1 MAKKIEVTP
10 EVRAQLREEHC
21 LENDTTVYKALNY
34 ETNSPLAKMI
44 RRRALELGGR
54 EWMTADEKTAEASP
68 KDQREE
74 TAFCPDCIVAKYP
87 PCDKGIPCC
96 KCEKKQDECNSRQPC
111 PKKEGKEDAA

>member
-21 LENDTTVYKALNY
+21 LENDTSVYKALNY

-54 EWMTADEKTAEASP
+54 EWLTTDEVANTAEGSP
-68 KDQREE
+68 KDQGE
-74 TAFCPDCIVAKYP
+74 
-87 PCDKGIPCC
+87 
-96 KCEKKQDECNSRQPC
+96 
-111 PKKEGKEDAA
+111 EDAA

>member
-1 MAKKIEVTP
+1 MIKVTTEIRVKLMKEFP
-10 EVRAQLREEHC
+10 VSEK
-21 LENDTTVYKALNY
+21 TVYNALTY
-34 ETNSPLAKMI
+34 ATGGYTAEQI
-44 RRRALELGGR
+44 RRRALELGGKLMK
-54 EWMTADEKTAEASP
+54 EVTDTAEASP

-111 PKKEGKEDAA
+111 PKKEGKEEE

>member
-10 EVRAQLREEHC
+10 EVRAKLREEHC

-54 EWMTADEKTAEASP
+54 EWATADEKSAEGSP
-68 KDQREE
+68 KDQEKE
-74 TAFCPDCIVAKYP
+74 TEPCPGCIVAK
-87 PCDKGIPCC
+87 
-96 KCEKKQDECNSRQPC
+96 
-111 PKKEGKEDAA
+111 

>member
-10 EVRAQLREEHC
+10 EVRARLREEHC

-68 KDQREE
+68 KD
-74 TAFCPDCIVAKYP
+74 
-87 PCDKGIPCC
+87 
-96 KCEKKQDECNSRQPC
+96 
-111 PKKEGKEDAA
+111 GKEDAA

>member
-10 EVRAQLREEHC
+10 EVRARLRKEHC

-54 EWMTADEKTAEASP
+54 EWMTADEKTAEVSP
-68 KDQREE
+68 KDQRKE

-87 PCDKGIPCC
+87 PCDKHTPCC
-96 KCEKKQDECNSRQPC
+96 KCEKKQTECNSWQPC
-111 PKKEGKEDAA
+111 PKNEGEEDAA